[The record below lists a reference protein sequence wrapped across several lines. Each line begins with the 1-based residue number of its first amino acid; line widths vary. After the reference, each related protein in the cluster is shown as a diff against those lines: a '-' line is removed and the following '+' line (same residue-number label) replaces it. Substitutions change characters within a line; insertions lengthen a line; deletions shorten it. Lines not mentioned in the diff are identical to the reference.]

1 MFSHTA
7 PVLNADNAVI
17 EFMDPNGIGNQAL
30 YLLLCSKVDNF
41 YRNLIQRHQ
50 DRGDKALALLQ
61 SYCASCTIVDKNHF
75 HREFTNLRLQNEE
88 TATHFLKR
96 FTIAC
101 TKAIIADNIYS
112 EEEVVDLFLAAFIQ
126 TTNMPYMYITQH
138 FMSMRQ
144 SGDASGLVA
153 HEVPPSA
160 QANAAQQRTIKCYNC
175 GKEGHISKH
184 CPEATPHQANQA
196 STGRQRGGRGRGKGR
211 GRQTGRQTQRANQ
224 SQVQAEPT
232 TIVHG
237 CSARVLELG
246 TSSSSSTYHS
256 TSPSPISLW
265 ADRI

>member
-1 MFSHTA
+1 
-7 PVLNADNAVI
+7 
-17 EFMDPNGIGNQAL
+17 
-30 YLLLCSKVDNF
+30 LLLCSKVDNF

-75 HREFTNLRLQNEE
+75 HHEFTNLRLQNEE

-96 FTIAC
+96 FTIAR

-112 EEEVVDLFLAAFIQ
+112 EEEVVDLFLAAFTQ

-138 FMSMRQ
+138 FMPMRQ
-144 SGDASGLVA
+144 SGTAVAFHEIEKRLMAIDESTERACFVSRKSRVASGLLA
-153 HEVPPSA
+153 HEVPPSE
-160 QANAAQQRTIKCYNC
+160 QANAAQQRTVKCYKC
-175 GKEGHISKH
+175 GKEGHIFKH
-184 CPEATPHQANQA
+184 SPEATRQQANEA
-196 STGRQRGGRGRGKGR
+196 STGRQRGGRGRGRER
-211 GRQTGRQTQRANQ
+211 GRQPARQTQQANQ

-256 TSPSPISLW
+256 TSPSPISL
-265 ADRI
+265 